1 MFSFFFVLCLKNKI
15 RISEVQLLLQ
25 EIQLPELPTTSFEA
39 LPLAKER
46 EMHLAQPTN
55 PFVFAEPEDR
65 TGLAKVRKRLL
76 VQKECD
82 EQAEGIEISD
92 QATECQQATCNQ
104 VLVKPAIP
112 KQLHG
117 GSGKPN

>member
-82 EQAEGIEISD
+82 KQAEGIEISD

-104 VLVKPAIP
+104 LLVKPAIP

-117 GSGKPN
+117 GSEKPN